1 MRLSRNISFLSRF
14 CDVAA
19 PPVWK
24 LVDDFLRRALLAA
37 TGVFRPIVLEKL
49 SGNNFREV
57 SDLQVASDRS
67 LATVLASLGWQDF
80 YLKVN
85 VPEFFN
91 TIGR

>member
-1 MRLSRNISFLSRF
+1 MT
-14 CDVAA
+14 V
-19 PPVWK
+19 
-24 LVDDFLRRALLAA
+24 LRRALLAA

-91 TIGR
+91 TIGQERTLNKIGFVDVDTAND